1 MDAEPEKLERGMF
14 SDASRMTSGP
24 VVERPPIE
32 QDNDI
37 DTPFATEGGGPIP
50 QHLQELIQYASVDAE
65 EKVPEV
71 VDVVAEENPQSRF
84 RVLNVAALSPGV
96 CALCG
101 SSGGDGRQF
110 VDFGKTMDWYGVV
123 YFCTFC
129 VGEASKLLGY
139 ATYGKYDELF
149 KKYETKLLE
158 LGNANLEIKYLEERL
173 SAANLLL
180 RDHLNGDC
188 NPVVPVV
195 EIPEADVIESE
206 SSVEGK
212 SNPDESVVVEGSDDV
227 SGPSGDDEPV
237 EPVKPVRRVRKSS

>member
-129 VGEASKLLGY
+129 VTEAAKLIGLEEADDKEIVQLRGRI
-139 ATYGKYDELF
+139 ARTDE
-149 KKYETKLLE
+149 TVQ
-158 LGNANLEIKYLEERL
+158 YLEERL